1 MNPSMRKMKEG
12 VEDREWIQ
20 KISMMLL
27 LLDQD
32 LVA

>member
-1 MNPSMRKMKEG
+1 MNLSMRKMNEG